1 MLESESSLLM
11 VSAQL
16 SRDGTMLN
24 LTGPTVTDGSFN
36 FGATVSSFSESDIG
50 NYICTAT
57 VRLRVSSPF
66 LTGIGQLESNPI
78 EIMIGINGLM
88 GISYI

>member
-1 MLESESSLLM
+1 MVESESSLLM

-24 LTGPTVTDGSFN
+24 LTGPTVTDRSFN
-36 FGATVSSFSESDIG
+36 FGATVSSFSESDIS

-57 VRLRVSSPF
+57 VRLRASSPF

-78 EIMIGINGLM
+78 EIMIGINGFN
-88 GISYI
+88 GY

>member
-1 MLESESSLLM
+1 
-11 VSAQL
+11 
-16 SRDGTMLN
+16 MLN
-24 LTGPTVTDGSFN
+24 LTGPIVTDGSFN

-57 VRLRVSSPF
+57 VRLQASSPF

-78 EIMIGINGLM
+78 EIMIGINVLM